1 MLENRNSQQ
10 SCKVYL
16 KKATS
21 YFIRFMDVPVL
32 GKTSSFLVFMF
43 FETPRKTFFRSIS
56 IKELGKIYIY
66 KNDNFFDPFRRSNLI
81 KLVKFVVMWYLYRI
95 KQLYFWIMK
104 IAYWFRI
111 LSCQINHDWKRWWLK
126 GKINQKKG
134 GTDIQKRK
142 LRRIKTDTMFTFI
155 LQISK
160 NLYRQYIFQDQV
172 QYKQKYTILT
182 S

>member
-16 KKATS
+16 TKATS
-21 YFIRFMDVPVL
+21 YFIRFMYVPVL
-32 GKTSSFLVFMF
+32 GKTSSFLVFIF

-56 IKELGKIYIY
+56 IKELSKIYIH
-66 KNDNFFDPFRRSNLI
+66 KNNNFFYPFRRSYLI
-81 KLVKFVVMWYLYRI
+81 KLVIFKVIWYFYRI
-95 KQLYFWIMK
+95 KQIYFWIMK
-104 IAYWFRI
+104 ITYWFRI
-111 LSCQINHDWKRWWLK
+111 LSCQIKHDWKRWWLE